1 TESVLIRSE
10 ATIDRLVQIDETA
23 VEDKHSYHRLGRVVH
38 DHQRVRLAGGLVDVS
53 SGLCNP
59 VVLQVSPVT
68 TQRIAMNGAN
78 VVVSSH
84 YRARETLQN
93 DAESS
98 ARDIK
103 GAGLEPDT
111 IRVRHP
117 KTLIFQVEVSNE
129 VFAAPS

>member
-1 TESVLIRSE
+1 
-10 ATIDRLVQIDETA
+10 
-23 VEDKHSYHRLGRVVH
+23 
-38 DHQRVRLAGGLVDVS
+38 
-53 SGLCNP
+53 
-59 VVLQVSPVT
+59 
-68 TQRIAMNGAN
+68 MNGAN
-78 VVVSSH
+78 VVMSSH

-129 VFAAPS
+129 VFAAPSIWIEAVGETVEGSDWHLSSSYYCVSASVVTRSGLDYLFSEGADAAADAGRSEFQIAATTFHVPSAGFS